1 VRRTPPLFFF
11 VVSALG
17 CGSSPPPKAPPSQA
31 VPTDA
36 AASTDQTP
44 DQAPP
49 TPADDAPSPLPKAC
63 ADPAAALCTPPGR
76 FVERLCDKA
85 HQDVALA
92 LLTRGTPF
100 TRLYLRGKLD
110 ELLFD
115 EEVLALRF
123 HAPSKTGMVVGS
135 GAGTY
140 DVLRW
145 DGSCA
150 TGIEAEA
157 ITQTRPPNPRSARVK
172 WHRIEPKAQDVLIA
186 GSDAVKR
193 AHAKRGKEC
202 RGAMTG
208 DVSAACE
215 KADAA
220 LGDAVVAYLRGGGS
234 LPPVEF

>member
-1 VRRTPPLFFF
+1 M
-11 VVSALG
+11 
-17 CGSSPPPKAPPSQA
+17 
-31 VPTDA
+31 
-36 AASTDQTP
+36 
-44 DQAPP
+44 
-49 TPADDAPSPLPKAC
+49 
-63 ADPAAALCTPPGR
+63 
-76 FVERLCDKA
+76 ERLCDKA

-135 GAGTY
+135 VAGTY

-150 TGIEAEA
+150 TGVEAEA
-157 ITQTRPPNPRSARVK
+157 ITRTRPPSPRAARVK
-172 WHRIEPKAQDVLIA
+172 WHRIDPKAQDVLIA
-186 GSDAVKR
+186 GSEAVKR
-193 AHAKRGKEC
+193 AHSKRGKEC
-202 RGAMTG
+202 RGAMIG

-220 LGDAVVAYLRGGGS
+220 LGEAVVAYLRGGGN
-234 LPPVEF
+234 LPQVEF